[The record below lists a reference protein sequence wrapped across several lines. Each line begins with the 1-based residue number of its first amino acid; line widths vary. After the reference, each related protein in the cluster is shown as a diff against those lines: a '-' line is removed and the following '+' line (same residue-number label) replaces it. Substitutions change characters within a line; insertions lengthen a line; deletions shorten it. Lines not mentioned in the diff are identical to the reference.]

1 MTEEIKNT
9 ICKKERNMGSN
20 MNVLYWRNKGIDTL
34 SAHRVEITTQITDR
48 NMTKRD
54 QAMILLPFFQ

>member
-1 MTEEIKNT
+1 
-9 ICKKERNMGSN
+9 MGSN

-34 SAHRVEITTQITDR
+34 NAYRVEITTQITDR
-48 NMTKRD
+48 NMTMRD

>member
-1 MTEEIKNT
+1 
-9 ICKKERNMGSN
+9 MGSN

-54 QAMILLPFFQ
+54 QVMILLPFFQ